1 MDTPSLTSTKQDAGS
16 FVHVRINCPCRGV
29 HRLKGQTLNY
39 RTLVYCSSNNLTLNR
54 HTKTLTNKHKMPFN
68 STCQLGCRVIDLFN
82 FFCCVDQEW
91 HWATQEGH
99 FIKINDPHQQWT
111 ETRLWMPNSQSLGK
125 SRGTQ
130 RWCNWRGLFVFMNM
144 FVNFL
149 FVTHLALYYNGW
161 LVIVPAGSFLPLLPV
176 VSYKLNVN
184 NTNVKQNLVVGIWTG
199 FQPLMLCFQ
208 QTYYWWQNCWHI
220 DLLTPYSFNFIFFL
234 PLLVNLFTHYFSK
247 QCCIVFPWTF
257 SYRQATFNE
266 GGSLVN
272 DLECGRDRSVILHLY
287 WTNIFQLIWCWL

>member
-1 MDTPSLTSTKQDAGS
+1 MDGCNMDTPSLTSMKQDAGS

-99 FIKINDPHQQWT
+99 FIKIKDPHQQWT
-111 ETRLWMPNSQSLGK
+111 ETRLWMSNLQSLGK

-130 RWCNWRGLFVFMNM
+130 RSCNWRGLFVLMNM

-149 FVTHLALYYNGW
+149 FVTHLA
-161 LVIVPAGSFLPLLPV
+161 
-176 VSYKLNVN
+176 
-184 NTNVKQNLVVGIWTG
+184 
-199 FQPLMLCFQ
+199 
-208 QTYYWWQNCWHI
+208 
-220 DLLTPYSFNFIFFL
+220 FIIMA
-234 PLLVNLFTHYFSK
+234 S
-247 QCCIVFPWTF
+247 
-257 SYRQATFNE
+257 
-266 GGSLVN
+266 
-272 DLECGRDRSVILHLY
+272 
-287 WTNIFQLIWCWL
+287 

>member
-1 MDTPSLTSTKQDAGS
+1 
-16 FVHVRINCPCRGV
+16 
-29 HRLKGQTLNY
+29 
-39 RTLVYCSSNNLTLNR
+39 
-54 HTKTLTNKHKMPFN
+54 MPFN

-99 FIKINDPHQQWT
+99 FIKIKDPHQQWT
-111 ETRLWMPNSQSLGK
+111 ETRLWMSNLQSLGK

-130 RWCNWRGLFVFMNM
+130 RSCNWRGLFVLMNM

-149 FVTHLALYYNGW
+149 FVTQ
-161 LVIVPAGSFLPLLPV
+161 LLPV

-184 NTNVKQNLVVGIWTG
+184 NTNVKQNLVVGIWSR

-208 QTYYWWQNCWHI
+208 QTYYWWQNCRHI
-220 DLLTPYSFNFIFFL
+220 NLLTPYSFNFIFLL

-247 QCCIVFPWTF
+247 QCCIGFPWTF

-266 GGSLVN
+266 RGGGVLSMIWSLVETEVLFYTCIGLFKYVSTN
-272 DLECGRDRSVILHLY
+272 FGADCNMDLH
-287 WTNIFQLIWCWL
+287 